1 VGEKKLNGTFFERE
15 LAAKWR
21 GGVPE
26 AILGASIDS
35 RKILRGEIFV
45 AIKTATRDGH
55 DFLAA
60 ARERGAAGALVS
72 RYVPEL
78 ASFPQLV
85 VPDTIEALQKIAQA
99 HREKNCANVV
109 VFGIT
114 GSVGKTST
122 KDLLARIL
130 SETAPTLA
138 TEGNLN
144 NTLGVPMTL
153 LKIDPEVHRF
163 AVVEAG
169 MSVRGEMQKLAEM
182 ISPDFSIVTNVCP
195 AHLEGLG
202 SMENIAHEKSELAAA
217 TRSTAFFYREL
228 LGYDAFSSLS
238 QKKYFLADGTNFSE
252 VPDGFEIKIFGEK
265 LDGNAEIFR
274 LKNVSRGLAENAVLV
289 VLAAR
294 KFVSPEKIAHAL
306 SSWKPSAKRGELR
319 ERACGG
325 KIFVDCYNASPASML
340 DSAENFARI
349 FPAGTTPRL
358 FVLGGMG
365 ELGKRSVALHFSVGK
380 KLPLCAET
388 DTLAL
393 FGGNASAIGDGA
405 VSAGFSRERVF
416 VFDDICALKNFIE
429 KFRGNVMVKGSRA
442 FALERALPEN

>member
-1 VGEKKLNGTFFERE
+1 VGEKKLNGTFFENE
-15 LAAKWR
+15 LGAKWR

-26 AILGASIDS
+26 AILGATIDS

-78 ASFPQLV
+78 APFPQLV
-85 VPDTIEALQKIAQA
+85 VPDTVAALQKIARA
-99 HREKNCANVV
+99 HREKNCAEVV
-109 VFGIT
+109 IFGIT

-122 KDLLARIL
+122 KDLLARVL

-153 LKIDPEVHRF
+153 LKINPAIHRF

-182 ISPDFSIVTNVCP
+182 ISPDFSIVTNVRP

-202 SMENIAHEKSELAAA
+202 SMENIAHEKSALAAA

-228 LGYDAFSSLS
+228 LAYESFSSLP
-238 QKKYFLADGTNFSE
+238 QKKYFLAVDSNFSE

-265 LDGNAEIFR
+265 SDGNAEIFR
-274 LKNVSRGLAENAVLV
+274 LKNVSRGIAENAVLV

-294 KFVSPEKIAHAL
+294 KFVSPEKIAHVLA
-306 SSWKPSAKRGELR
+306 SWKPSAKRGELR

-349 FPAGTTPRL
+349 FPAGTPRL

-365 ELGKRSVALHFSVGK
+365 ELGERSVALHFSVGE
-380 KLPLCAET
+380 KLPLCAKT

-393 FGGNASAIGDGA
+393 FGGNAVAIGEGA
-405 VSAGFSRERVF
+405 ISAGFSRERVF
-416 VFDDICALKNFIE
+416 VFDDICALKKIIE
-429 KFRGNVMVKGSRA
+429 NFRGNVMVKGSRA